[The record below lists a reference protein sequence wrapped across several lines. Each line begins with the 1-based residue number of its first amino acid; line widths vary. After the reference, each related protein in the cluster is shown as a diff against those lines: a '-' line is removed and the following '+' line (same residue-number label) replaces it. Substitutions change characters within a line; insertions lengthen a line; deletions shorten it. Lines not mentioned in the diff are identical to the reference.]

1 MAEGLDKVVVSSRIR
16 LARNVNGMPFPKKLS
31 NDERV
36 YSVLLKGIK
45 DAIGDTFEYEYY
57 EMRRMNE
64 VDRMALL
71 EKHLISPDLVR
82 NIENGSVIISRDRTL
97 SIMVNEEDHVRAQCM
112 LEGMELRSA
121 YEKISDIDDR
131 LAENL
136 DIAFDDKL
144 GYLTSCPSNLGTG
157 MRASVMMFLPAL
169 TMTNSMNSVINTAQK
184 LGLTARG
191 IYGEGSN
198 ADGYMY
204 QISNEISLGIS
215 EEDILR
221 RVETFALKVADNEMK
236 IRDVILKEQGAGL
249 IDKITRAYGI
259 LTNAYMMTSRE
270 CMGNISLVKLGV
282 SYGIIK
288 STDMKTLNRL
298 TESIGSAEI
307 IKRSGRSLSALER
320 DIERAKTVRNAILR
334 IDQ

>member
-1 MAEGLDKVVVSSRIR
+1 MADELDKVVVSSRIR
-16 LARNVNGMPFPKKLS
+16 LARNVNGMPFPRKLD

-36 YSVLLKGIK
+36 YGVLLKGIR
-45 DAIGDTFEYEYY
+45 DAIGNAFEYDYY

-82 NIENGSVIISRDRTL
+82 NTDNGSVIISRDRTV
-97 SIMVNEEDHVRAQCM
+97 SIMVNEEDHIRAQCM
-112 LEGMELRSA
+112 LEGMNLKKA
-121 YEKISDIDDR
+121 YEIMSDLDDR
-131 LAENL
+131 FSEKL
-136 DIAFDDKL
+136 DIAFDKNL

-169 TMTNSMNSVINTAQK
+169 TMSNGINSVINTAQK

-191 IYGEGSN
+191 IYGEGTN

-204 QISNEISLGIS
+204 QISNEVSLGVS

-221 RVETFALKVADNEMK
+221 RVETFAMKVADNEIK
-236 IRDVILKEQGAGL
+236 IREIILKEQGVSL
-249 IDKITRAYGI
+249 VDKIMRAYGI
-259 LTNAYMMTSRE
+259 LTNAYMMTSQE

-282 SYGIIK
+282 SYGFIK
-288 STDMKTLNRL
+288 NTDMKTLNRL
-298 TESIGSAEI
+298 TENIGSAEI
-307 IKRSGRSLSALER
+307 TKKSGRALSAIER
-320 DIERAKTVRNAILR
+320 DIERAKTARETILNNGR
-334 IDQ
+334 

>member
-1 MAEGLDKVVVSSRIR
+1 
-16 LARNVNGMPFPKKLS
+16 
-31 NDERV
+31 
-36 YSVLLKGIK
+36 
-45 DAIGDTFEYEYY
+45 
-57 EMRRMNE
+57 
-64 VDRMALL
+64 
-71 EKHLISPDLVR
+71 
-82 NIENGSVIISRDRTL
+82 
-97 SIMVNEEDHVRAQCM
+97 
-112 LEGMELRSA
+112 
-121 YEKISDIDDR
+121 
-131 LAENL
+131 
-136 DIAFDDKL
+136 
-144 GYLTSCPSNLGTG
+144 
-157 MRASVMMFLPAL
+157 
-169 TMTNSMNSVINTAQK
+169 
-184 LGLTARG
+184 
-191 IYGEGSN
+191 
-198 ADGYMY
+198 
-204 QISNEISLGIS
+204 
-215 EEDILR
+215 
-221 RVETFALKVADNEMK
+221 MK